1 MESIYGHRLTTADPP
16 QSQVSQIAE
25 IYRDTVVPHAKEVIE
40 ALQALGTKVFIVS
53 GGLIEPVRNFGVWL
67 GVPREHIFAVGMEY
81 DQLAGEWWKY
91 WEQPGRRN
99 PREKYLGYE
108 SNPLTVTGGKNR
120 VIAARIRSQ
129 YKGRTLLVGDGISDL
144 EALPELDLFIGF
156 GGVVYR
162 EQVAKQSNIY
172 IHTNSLAAVLPISL
186 GKQGN
191 VSPYA
196 LLWAEGLRQIKNKEV
211 DFLEESEKDKFLGAL
226 RLKSRRS

>member
-1 MESIYGHRLTTADPP
+1 
-16 QSQVSQIAE
+16 
-25 IYRDTVVPHAKEVIE
+25 
-40 ALQALGTKVFIVS
+40 
-53 GGLIEPVRNFGVWL
+53 
-67 GVPREHIFAVGMEY
+67 
-81 DQLAGEWWKY
+81 
-91 WEQPGRRN
+91 
-99 PREKYLGYE
+99 LGYE